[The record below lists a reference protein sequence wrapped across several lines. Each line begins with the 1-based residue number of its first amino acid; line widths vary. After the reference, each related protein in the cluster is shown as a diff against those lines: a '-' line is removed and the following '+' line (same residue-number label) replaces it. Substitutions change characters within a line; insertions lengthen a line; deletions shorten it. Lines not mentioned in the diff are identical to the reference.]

1 MNEREKLN
9 KRHQEIL
16 NKAIDSNEVASDLYD
31 IDETLIH
38 YALKYVP
45 IKVLKKIFARYE
57 WNIGQK
63 KKLKVPNMMKL

>member
-16 NKAIDSNEVASDLYD
+16 NKAIDSNEVASVLYD

-57 WNIGQK
+57 
-63 KKLKVPNMMKL
+63 